1 MGYAKPPYKQ
11 PWQRGCCVNPPQK
24 KAEAICHH
32 CNKVLPK
39 HIWDFLLK
47 VKIWPRAVQFYTLAL
62 GQNSNREFIIMS
74 SERDNVCPN
83 YSFNKKLPQ
92 SFGRHSWLLTKT
104 AEFISPDEL
113 YHTNVIQS
121 NCSSAVACSTPGWWD
136 PPSFALPMHF
146 SCKGILKRT
155 KWEVGGYSLSN
166 WEAVQPEVW
175 ICGPC

>member
-11 PWQRGCCVNPPQK
+11 PWLRGCCVNPPQK

-83 YSFNKKLPQ
+83 YSFNKKLSQ
-92 SFGRHSWLLTKT
+92 SFGRHSWLCWPKQQ
-104 AEFISPDEL
+104 ISFL
-113 YHTNVIQS
+113 LM
-121 NCSSAVACSTPGWWD
+121 SSITQMLSRAVALACSTPGWWD
-136 PPSFALPMHF
+136 PPSSALPMHF